1 MRDYLDRLEEVLRE
15 GIHDLHDA
23 ADRLNLPYE
32 VVCLTFNVGLLNGY
46 WRIVVNDHCAMAK
59 TG

>member
-1 MRDYLDRLEEVLRE
+1 MSDPDLERLEEVLRD

-32 VVCLTFNVGLLNGY
+32 AVCLTFNNGLLKGY
-46 WRIVVNDHCAMAK
+46 WRIVVNDQRSAAA
-59 TG
+59 